1 MRSGLETLEST
12 EGQPFGADP
21 PAGETETVLKH
32 ARKKKKPTMLTK
44 VEMSNFVAD
53 NEIREAAGLKIIKTK
68 RQWPYAPPASRV
80 PSEEPTRKGV
90 RKEKK
95 PTVLRKKILKAREH
109 NEPTCSTNNNTSF
122 SSTPLDESVIEL
134 LKKLR
139 KQRDAIHE
147 ENPIRARTMRT
158 FVCGLH
164 ESLKHIKAD
173 NVKCIVLARNIDAEI
188 TSAISLFHSLREE
201 CLSRGI
207 PIVHAS
213 TKRLLSRA
221 LEKFP
226 YTNVVALLHFQGFEE
241 LYRDMIQLWK
251 CSDSHIHYH
260 KDQTSLFA

>member
-1 MRSGLETLEST
+1 
-12 EGQPFGADP
+12 
-21 PAGETETVLKH
+21 
-32 ARKKKKPTMLTK
+32 MLHLHPEFLAK
-44 VEMSNFVAD
+44 NPLGRA
-53 NEIREAAGLKIIKTK
+53 L
-68 RQWPYAPPASRV
+68 
-80 PSEEPTRKGV
+80 
-90 RKEKK
+90 EKK
-95 PTVLRKKILKAREH
+95 RNQLY
-109 NEPTCSTNNNTSF
+109 SG